1 MKVAYEDVRNEPATG
16 HQKRTIS
23 VLCMKLGI
31 DTHLEEE
38 PMTEG
43 EAGRLIRRLE
53 RRLENKSGK

>member
-1 MKVAYEDVRNEPATG
+1 MKTVSYDTRNEPATG

-31 DTHLEEE
+31 DAPLEEE

-43 EAGRLIRRLE
+43 EAGKMIRRLE
-53 RRLENKSGK
+53 RRLENKKER